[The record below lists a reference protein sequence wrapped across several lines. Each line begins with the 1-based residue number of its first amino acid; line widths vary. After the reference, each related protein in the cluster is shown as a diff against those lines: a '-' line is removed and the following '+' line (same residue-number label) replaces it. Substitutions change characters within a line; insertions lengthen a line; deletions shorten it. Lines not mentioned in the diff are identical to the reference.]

1 MDKVVLA
8 FSGGLDT
15 SVAIPWIKENY
26 GLEVIALTIDLG
38 QGRELEGVRERALI
52 NGATDALVEDARA
65 LFVDRFVFPS
75 LQAGAK
81 YEDAY
86 YLATA
91 LGRPLIAWLLVET
104 ARALGA
110 VAVAHGST
118 GKGNDQVRFD
128 VSVRTLDPNLR
139 IIAPIREW
147 SLNREQE
154 IEYANRLGLQIPLTR
169 ESPYSTDANL
179 WGRSIEAGVLEDA
192 WAEPPDDVWLWTVSP
207 GDAPDRPE
215 YLEIGFEAGL
225 PTALNGEPMEGVQLI
240 SRLQDIGGR
249 HGVGRADHIENRLIG
264 IKSREV
270 YEMPAA
276 EILHRAHYAME
287 TMTLSREQMR
297 FKVQVSGEY
306 ARMVYD
312 GLWFSGLHRDLA
324 AYLKQNQAQVS
335 GTVRMRLYK
344 GRAEV
349 VGRSSEN
356 ALYRPELAT
365 YGADDTFDHEAAVGF
380 IKLHGM
386 GQQTQA
392 RLQLGAGG
400 EKLLPPGGS

>member
-8 FSGGLDT
+8 YSGGLDT

-38 QGRELEGVRERALI
+38 QGRELEGVRERALF

-104 ARALGA
+104 ARELGA

-169 ESPYSTDANL
+169 ERPYSTDENL

-192 WAEPPDDVWLWTVSP
+192 WAEPPDDVWLWTVAP

-249 HGVGRADHIENRLIG
+249 HGIGRADHIENRLIG

-297 FKVQVSGEY
+297 FKVQVASEY
-306 ARMVYD
+306 ARLVYD

-335 GTVRMRLYK
+335 GTVRTRLYK

-349 VGRSSEN
+349 VGRSSEH

-400 EKLLPPGGS
+400 DKLLPPGGS

>member
-8 FSGGLDT
+8 YSGGLDT

-38 QGRELEGVRERALI
+38 QGRELEGVRERALF
-52 NGATDALVEDARA
+52 NGAADALVEDARA

-104 ARALGA
+104 ARELGA

-169 ESPYSTDANL
+169 ESPYSTDENL

-192 WAEPPDDVWLWTVSP
+192 WAEPPDNVWLWTVAP

-225 PTALNGEPMEGVQLI
+225 PTALNGEPMGGVQLI

-249 HGVGRADHIENRLIG
+249 HGIGRADHIENRLIG

-297 FKVQVSGEY
+297 FKVQVASEY
-306 ARMVYD
+306 ARLVYD

-324 AYLKQNQAQVS
+324 AYLKQNQVQVS

-349 VGRSSEN
+349 VGRSSEH

-400 EKLLPPGGS
+400 DKLLPPGGS

>member
-8 FSGGLDT
+8 YSGGLDT

-38 QGRELEGVRERALI
+38 QGRELEGVRERALF

-104 ARALGA
+104 ARELGA

-169 ESPYSTDANL
+169 ERPYSTDENL

-192 WAEPPDDVWLWTVSP
+192 WVEPPDDVWLWTVAP

-249 HGVGRADHIENRLIG
+249 HGIGRADHIENRLIG

-297 FKVQVSGEY
+297 FKVQVASEY
-306 ARMVYD
+306 ARLVYD

-335 GTVRMRLYK
+335 GTVRTRLYK

-349 VGRSSEN
+349 VGRSSEH

-400 EKLLPPGGS
+400 DKLLPPGGS

>member
-104 ARALGA
+104 ARELGA

-192 WAEPPDDVWLWTVSP
+192 WAEPPDDVWLWTVAP

-297 FKVQVSGEY
+297 FKVQVAGEY
-306 ARMVYD
+306 ARLVYD